1 MYLEH
6 LTFVIKRVGWKA
18 FEQKSF
24 FFFLIYFNELKIG
37 TRSKNSIEKDFYKL
51 MNNSNFG
58 HNCWNNLDNCQFVP
72 IFDEY
77 KVTYVGR
84 YFNFFDPR
92 VSQFLT
98 GNLIWQE
105 IEEKYNDRLMKLDK
119 EDKFYPVKLNHLNAE
134 HLSSLEASENLIK
147 KENRQEKTKLGWL

>member
-1 MYLEH
+1 
-6 LTFVIKRVGWKA
+6 
-18 FEQKSF
+18 
-24 FFFLIYFNELKIG
+24 
-37 TRSKNSIEKDFYKL
+37 

-98 GNLIWQE
+98 GNFIWQE

-119 EDKFYPVKLNHLNAE
+119 EDKFYPVKLNYLNAE
-134 HLSSLEASENLIK
+134 HLSSLEAPENLIK